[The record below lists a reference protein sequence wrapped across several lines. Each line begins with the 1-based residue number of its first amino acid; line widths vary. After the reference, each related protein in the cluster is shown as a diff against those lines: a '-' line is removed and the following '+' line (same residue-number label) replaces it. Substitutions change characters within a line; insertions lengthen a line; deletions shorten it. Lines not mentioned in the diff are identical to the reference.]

1 MQISYGLEEHFE
13 EVFREYYRC
22 EVNNEDARVMFDLH
36 KKLLSNGIA
45 AEKYIK
51 DEFEWVRS
59 YLTYKNLN
67 DYIVKERVGRKFGFT
82 EDDRK
87 KIIQGILGWKKK
99 LDAVGLADLN
109 HILCKVMDYEDKI
122 NPIFKHTFVDEV
134 QDFGVNELKLLRKI
148 TFENENDF
156 FMTGDVAQTVL
167 PKVSNYKAV

>member
-1 MQISYGLEEHFE
+1 MIE
-13 EVFREYYRC
+13 
-22 EVNNEDARVMFDLH
+22 
-36 KKLLSNGIA
+36 
-45 AEKYIK
+45 
-51 DEFEWVRS
+51 
-59 YLTYKNLN
+59 
-67 DYIVKERVGRKFGFT
+67 
-82 EDDRK
+82 K

-167 PKVSNYKAV
+167 PKVSNYKAAGIEKVKKLEIKLNYRNTVQILEAANQIFMDNMDESFVDNSEAEMLQPEYSKEVEKDP